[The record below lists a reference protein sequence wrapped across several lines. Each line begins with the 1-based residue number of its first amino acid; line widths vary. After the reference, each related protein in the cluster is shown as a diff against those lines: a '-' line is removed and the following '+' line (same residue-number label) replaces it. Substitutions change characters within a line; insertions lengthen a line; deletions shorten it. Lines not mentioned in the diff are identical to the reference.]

1 MLRDITWVND
11 PVTEMMHAAI
21 EEAVPVPVPELSQV
35 PDSKMEEEVPDEAS
49 SEAGSKEEDE
59 GIHMILSIIFM
70 T

>member
-21 EEAVPVPVPELSQV
+21 EEAVPAPELSQV